1 MEMIVIGYCE
11 SYSVAKGLTL
21 IMISGIAKLNL
32 VFFSKNLK
40 YSTFYL
46 KTHTR

>member
-11 SYSVAKGLTL
+11 SYSVAKGLKL

-32 VFFSKNLK
+32 VFSKNLK